1 MQLKPPKGEHR
12 RPTFIL
18 GDFAEAF
25 VGGRSPFEEVAMRKA
40 ILLGV
45 HTVGSRRVLGEFL
58 EGFRHVLGRS
68 SAISWKGAKF
78 KRKLKAARG
87 SAGRTKSLFYLPST
101 FKKVT

>member
-1 MQLKPPKGEHR
+1 MKPPKGDHR
-12 RPTFIL
+12 RPTVIL

-25 VGGRSPFEEVAMRKA
+25 IGGRCPFEEVAKRKT
-40 ILLGV
+40 ILLEV
-45 HTVGSRRVLGEFL
+45 HTAGSWRVLGEFL

-87 SAGRTKSLFYLPST
+87 SAGRTKSIFYLAST